1 MMPRPVGHQLGELE
15 RAAMDI
21 LWDGPADGMLVR
33 EVLER
38 LTGRELAYTTV
49 MTVMSRLADKGFL
62 RRQREGRAWRYLPT
76 QSRGQVSARA
86 MRGPLDDLDR
96 DERRVA
102 ILHFLDEA
110 SPAELDELRTALA
123 DVERR
128 AAVEE

>member
-1 MMPRPVGHQLGELE
+1 MPRPVGHQLGELE

>member
-1 MMPRPVGHQLGELE
+1 MPRPAGHQLGELE

-21 LWDGPADGMLVR
+21 VWDGPTDGMLVR

-49 MTVMSRLADKGFL
+49 MTVMSRLAEKGFL
-62 RRQREGRAWRYLPT
+62 RRQRDGRAWRYLPT

-123 DVERR
+123 DVERH